1 MRKNESFRLPNRY
14 FLKIYLFLT
23 LILVSYFYYKLKRYT
38 GLLKKMMSFFINLTY
53 GKVTL
58 KKSILKALCYSITS
72 LVTHSTLLSL
82 AVLICPLV
90 VLVYSLVLL
99 AHPPIVLVRPFV
111 WPLVALLVLSLF
123 YIWSFYYY
131 HCLIS
136 DIKKLKAKKRVVLLL
151 FTIPNNNFEKIISIF
166 IQKTLLTRL
175 LSPMSR
181 QL

>member
-14 FLKIYLFLT
+14 FLKIFLFLT

-99 AHPPIVLVRPFV
+99 AYPPIVLVRPF
-111 WPLVALLVLSLF
+111 VALLVLSLF
-123 YIWSFYYY
+123 YI
-131 HCLIS
+131 
-136 DIKKLKAKKRVVLLL
+136 
-151 FTIPNNNFEKIISIF
+151 
-166 IQKTLLTRL
+166 
-175 LSPMSR
+175 
-181 QL
+181 